1 MTMGSTVMT
10 KNELDLFV
18 EEFPQKMQAWL
29 DSAKFRTP
37 HLLSKLTN
45 IRPNTIYDLM
55 KGRRSVAKLHPTR
68 IVRILSCLEGVEQ
81 KDVVT
86 KYQSVLATIERTCGD
101 TELKVDQELST
112 NTEFTNNFV
121 RIMKNPVALAIY
133 TMSVREK
140 GVSASVIKDQFGNY
154 GEEVLKMLIENKIM
168 VKTNTSFYPINSEFL
183 RLDREQVKEMIPVL
197 NSFYDAK
204 HANQD
209 RNFISMRIDSIN
221 RKALYE
227 IYDLYASFDNRMT
240 EILSQPENKG
250 DIPFYGFAQLDTMI
264 DKL

>member
-1 MTMGSTVMT
+1 MNSALKAKT
-10 KNELDLFV
+10 ELDLFV
-18 EEFPQKMQAWL
+18 EEFPQRMHAWL
-29 DSAKFRTP
+29 EGANFRTP

-55 KGRRSVAKLHPTR
+55 KGRRSIAKLHPTR
-68 IVRILSCLEGVEQ
+68 IVRILSCLDGLEQ
-81 KDVVT
+81 KDVLN
-86 KYQSVLATIERTCGD
+86 KYKQVLNEIEKSCGD
-101 TELKVDQELST
+101 TEIKMDQELSS

-121 RIMKNPVALAIY
+121 RIMKNPVALSIY

-140 GVSASVIKDQFGNY
+140 GITALAIKDQFGNY
-154 GEEVLKMLIENKIM
+154 GEEVLKELIENKIM
-168 VKTNTSFYPINSEFL
+168 VKSSSSFFPINSEFL

-197 NSFYDAK
+197 NSFYKSK

-209 RNFISMRIDSIN
+209 RNYNTMRIDSIN

-227 IYDLYASFDNRMT
+227 IYDLFATLDNQLT

-250 DIPFYGFAQLDTMI
+250 DIPFYYFAQMDTMI